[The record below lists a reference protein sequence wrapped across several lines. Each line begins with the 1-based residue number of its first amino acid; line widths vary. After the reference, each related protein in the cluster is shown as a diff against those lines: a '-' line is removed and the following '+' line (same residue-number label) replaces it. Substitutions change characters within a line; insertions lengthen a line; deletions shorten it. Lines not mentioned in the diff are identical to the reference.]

1 MHCCKRV
8 HEVKFPLL
16 PLHVDVVAP
25 SLVGPH
31 AQKETGSFRLD
42 AV

>member
-1 MHCCKRV
+1 MRLSFLCFR
-8 HEVKFPLL
+8 FIL
-16 PLHVDVVAP
+16 DVVAP
-25 SLVGPH
+25 SLVGLH